1 MFIVLHHVCEYSTPL
16 VKRFCHNIIEAVT
29 NIKFRS
35 QPEQN
40 KTSRYSITDDSISK
54 YDDVMDLTDAPNI
67 NTSYRSAES
76 DVIQT

>member
-1 MFIVLHHVCEYSTPL
+1 MTQMT
-16 VKRFCHNIIEAVT
+16 KVT
-29 NIKFRS
+29 LAAHARRGLNIKFRS

-54 YDDVMDLTDAPNI
+54 YDDIMDLTDAPNI

-76 DVIQT
+76 DIIQT